1 MDADASHRPVMKL
14 ISSESVV
21 TADGRVGN
29 AIVVHGGRVV
39 HVGDRQELVRSHM
52 VEERYPG
59 SFIIPGLRDAHIHVV
74 PYAALMSGCSLKSA
88 TSMDDLIERLADFA
102 GRRPE
107 DASVVATRFDDE
119 SLVERR
125 LPTRVELD
133 RAVPDRPAVIYRY
146 CGHIA
151 VANSMA
157 LAASGITEHTADP
170 EGGSID
176 RDDIGLPTGVLRETA
191 AGLIGPA
198 LSRGGTLDPDALISA
213 LEGLA
218 SIGITS
224 VGAMIGYG
232 ESPSEKLEAEIELWR
247 TVARRLP
254 IRVHGIVITDDAD
267 RLEWAADALSNS
279 GPRLRWLGVK
289 RFADGSLGGHT
300 AAMREP
306 FADVDSL
313 GTFRLTAADEAIAR
327 RSVEMGGVAA
337 IHAIGD
343 RAVSGVLDTFERLIA
358 VGADPTALRMEH
370 VSIIDPPLAERFA
383 QLGVTAVIQPAFL
396 ASESQWVFDR
406 VGPDREAW
414 VYPFRS
420 MSELGIPMAGS
431 SDCPVEPPHPLWG
444 MAAAIDRYGITPDE
458 ALDPLAALGLFTVG
472 GARTLREPP
481 PLAVGSP
488 ADLIVVDVD
497 PSTATADSIHDAI
510 VLDTYVDGEVVDVD
524 RSLSTWVD

>member
-1 MDADASHRPVMKL
+1 MKL
-14 ISSESVV
+14 ISADSVV
-21 TADGRVGN
+21 TADGRVGD
-29 AIVVHGGRVV
+29 ALLVHGGRVV
-39 HVGDRQELVRSHM
+39 QVGEREELVRSDM

-59 SFIIPGLRDAHIHVV
+59 SCIIPGLRDAHIHVV
-74 PYAALMSGCSLKSA
+74 PYAALLSGCSLKSA
-88 TSMDDLIERLADFA
+88 TSLDDLVDRLADFA
-102 GRRPE
+102 RRRKGDE
-107 DASVVATRFDDE
+107 SVVATRFDDE
-119 SLVERR
+119 SLAERR

-133 RAVPDRPAVIYRY
+133 RAVPDRPAVVYRY

-157 LAASGITEHTADP
+157 LAASGITEHTPDP

-176 RDDIGLPTGVLRETA
+176 RDDHGVPTGVLRETA

-198 LSRGGTLDPDALISA
+198 LSRGGTLDPDALVTA
-213 LEGLA
+213 LQGLA

-232 ESPSEKLEAEIELWR
+232 ESPSEKLEAEIDLWR
-247 TVARRLP
+247 AVARRLP

-267 RLEWAADALSNS
+267 RLEWAADALSNG

-300 AAMREP
+300 AAMRAP

-313 GTFRLTAADEAIAR
+313 GTYRLTAADEAIAQ
-327 RSVEMGGVAA
+327 RSVAMGGVAA

-343 RAVSGVLDTFERLIA
+343 RAVSDVLNAFERLIA
-358 VGADPTALRMEH
+358 AGADPAALRMEH

-383 QLGVTAVIQPAFL
+383 QLGVTAVVQPAFL

-444 MAAAIDRYGITPDE
+444 MAAAIDRHGITPSE

-488 ADLIVVDVD
+488 ADFVVVDVD
-497 PSTATADSIHDAI
+497 PSSATAEAIRGAI
-510 VLDTYVDGEVVDVD
+510 VLDTYVDGEAVDFD
-524 RSLSTWVD
+524 RSRPIWVD